1 MDVRLPNKNERG
13 IALVISM
20 LILLV
25 MTLLGLVLM
34 AGASLNRGLA
44 GNDQRMRQSLN
55 IAEAGVGEAEAR
67 IGNQETLM
75 DPADPNDACLVFNTI
90 AGSVPVVGAD
100 TIALAT
106 GQPVGSYLNYTTAT
120 RTPDVLLI
128 GWKKNAA
135 GTQVMRYDAARN
147 PAVQTLSGTP
157 IYTITATG
165 RVGQARRTIVTE
177 VMQRPYIVN
186 AMGAFT
192 ANIPIEDLGNAVVCG
207 YDHLASTPINDGIK
221 GRDNPA
227 PIPPNDPKYCH
238 DNESGIAA
246 NDRPGVWCG
255 DAIAPGG
262 GSQNFGNPPL
272 LGGQGKNN
280 FYTGPWDA
288 LGMSQADWWAF
299 VGAPRDPSTVSDWNG
314 ILHLDNNT
322 VTQDGSCQVGPSGV
336 DGEGLLYIDGDLHL
350 NSNFTYKGF
359 IYVEGDIDVNGNAW
373 ILGGIVAR
381 GKTKIK
387 INGAMTVLYS
397 GDAITQQLTKYGSQF
412 VTLSWREQ

>member
-1 MDVRLPNKNERG
+1 MLVSLPNRNERG

-75 DPADPNDACLVFNTI
+75 DPTDPKDACQIFNTI

-106 GQPVGSYLNYTTAT
+106 GQPVGSYLNYTTAA
-120 RTPDVLLI
+120 RTPDVLTI
-128 GWKKNAA
+128 GWKRNVA
-135 GTQVMRYDAARN
+135 GTAVMRYDASKN
-147 PAVQTLSGTP
+147 PAIQTLSGSP
-157 IYTITATG
+157 IYTITSTG

-177 VMQRPYIVN
+177 VMAKPYIVN
-186 AMGAFT
+186 AMGAFV

-207 YDHLASTPINDGIK
+207 YDHNINTPINDGNK
-221 GRDNPA
+221 GRGVMPGDLDHC
-227 PIPPNDPKYCH
+227 I
-238 DNESGIAA
+238 DNETGVVA
-246 NDRPGVWCG
+246 NNRPGVWCG
-255 DAIAPGG
+255 APITQS
-262 GSQNFGNPPL
+262 GSSKTYGSPDTLGN
-272 LGGQGKNN
+272 QGKSN
-280 FYTGPWDA
+280 FYTGPWDC
-288 LGMSQADWWAF
+288 LGMSQADWWSL
-299 VGAPRDPSTVSDWNG
+299 VGQPKNPAGFSDWNG
-314 ILHLDNNT
+314 INYLDNNSI
-322 VTQDGSCQVGPSGV
+322 VQDGSADVGPSGV
-336 DGEGLLYIDGDLHL
+336 DAEGLLYIDGDLHL
-350 NSNFTYKGF
+350 NSNFSYKGL
-359 IYVEGDIDVNGNAW
+359 IYVEGDITVNGNAW
-373 ILGGIVAR
+373 ILGAIVCS

-387 INGAMTVLYS
+387 LNGGMTVLYS
-397 GDAITQQLTKYGSQF
+397 GDAITQQLQKYGSQF

>member
-1 MDVRLPNKNERG
+1 MVVSLPNRNERG

-75 DPADPNDACLVFNTI
+75 DPTDPKDACQIFNTI

-106 GQPVGSYLNYTTAT
+106 GQPVGSYLNYTTAA
-120 RTPDVLLI
+120 RTPDVLTI
-128 GWKKNAA
+128 GWRRNAA
-135 GTQVMRYDAARN
+135 GTAVMRYDASKN
-147 PAVQTLSGTP
+147 PAIQTLSGSP
-157 IYTITATG
+157 IYTITSTG

-177 VMQRPYIVN
+177 VMAKPYIVN
-186 AMGAFT
+186 AMGAFV

-207 YDHLASTPINDGIK
+207 YDHNINTPINDGNK
-221 GRDNPA
+221 GRGVMPGDLDHC
-227 PIPPNDPKYCH
+227 I
-238 DNESGIAA
+238 DNETGVVA
-246 NDRPGVWCG
+246 NNRPGVWCG
-255 DAIAPGG
+255 APITQS
-262 GSQNFGNPPL
+262 GSSKTYGSPDTLGN
-272 LGGQGKNN
+272 QGKSN
-280 FYTGPWDA
+280 FYTGPWDC
-288 LGMSQADWWAF
+288 LGMSQADWWSL
-299 VGAPRDPSTVSDWNG
+299 VGQPKNPAGFSDWNG
-314 ILHLDNNT
+314 INYLDNNSI
-322 VTQDGSCQVGPSGV
+322 VQDGSADVGPSGV
-336 DGEGLLYIDGDLHL
+336 DAEGLLYIDGDLHL
-350 NSNFTYKGF
+350 NSNFSYKGL
-359 IYVEGDIDVNGNAW
+359 IYVEGDITVNGNAW
-373 ILGGIVAR
+373 ILGAIVCS

-387 INGAMTVLYS
+387 LNGGMTVLYS
-397 GDAITQQLTKYGSQF
+397 GDAITQQLQKYGSQF